1 MNNNFKKIGIIAAM
15 DMEIDGI
22 KKAVESPETV
32 SVGGVDFVCGK
43 IGEKEVFVSKCGV
56 GKVYAAMCAQAMI
69 LRFSPDCIINS
80 GIAGGLSRDLGILDC
95 VVANAVVQHD
105 MDTSPVGDP
114 VGLIS
119 GINLIEIEADKTVSN
134 ALCRAAE
141 KCNITCKSGIVATGD
156 VFVAHDAQR
165 ERIVKQFG
173 ASCCE
178 MEGGAVGQVCYV
190 NRVPFAILRAISDGG
205 DEAAVTDYPTFA
217 ARAAQHG
224 VAVTAS
230 YAAQCAAE
238 KQQIYQ

>member
-43 IGEKEVFVSKCGV
+43 IGDKEVFVAKCGV

-178 MEGGAVGQVCYV
+178 MEGGAVGQACYV
-190 NRVPFAILRAISDGG
+190 NRVPFGIIRTISDNYLS
-205 DEAAVTDYPTFA
+205 DVKMDYDVFFEKAAN
-217 ARAAQHG
+217 
-224 VAVTAS
+224 AS
-230 YAAQCAAE
+230 VE
-238 KQQIYQ
+238 LVLEFLKII